1 MKGLSLFGNKT
12 GRQIAFFST
21 LLLFAVLFTPRAA
34 LAMTQVK
41 LAVFN
46 FVTLNM
52 EASRYGT
59 MVTNMLGDALKGDPS
74 YDVLDRKDL
83 EAFLNLNDYQ
93 QDDKVENAV
102 NIGTRLG
109 LNVVI
114 VGNVEKKD
122 TVIIV
127 NCKAVLV
134 EQKKVILNHRIGGRG
149 DAGLAAEVRKLTG
162 LINEAIA
169 KYASKAAGD
178 EQLKVPVNVQKRP
191 GNKQVFLSW
200 EDPPDTNA
208 DGYDIF
214 RSNAE
219 GGPFA
224 KVGQVSQREYM
235 DKDLEKSTTYYYKIK
250 SFKNSGL
257 QSGFTEVIAAE
268 TSLTP
273 NPPVIHKVESKVRAV
288 QVIWSP
294 NPVASEDPLK
304 LTGYKLFRA
313 KTEQGPFKE
322 VADLT
327 GAGLGIPA
335 DTPLDRA
342 LKVAYV
348 DKNLGDGEEVV
359 YRIAAYNEKKMESSL
374 SSVVKGAAIPV
385 VSGLSVQGGMV
396 REIKLTW
403 NAIDSPHLKGY
414 NIYRNTKESGDYTQI
429 KKLENSTGME
439 LKVQYADRE
448 GLADN
453 LRYYYRVTVYDDTD
467 RQTALSAAGSAAT
480 KPRPGKPAGLRGA
493 SLKVKTVPLTWLA
506 NPEKDIVLYHVYRK
520 EGTDGSQFSNIVNVQ
535 GGLTRY
541 QDRELQDGVSY
552 AYKIQAEDK
561 DGILSDFSDEI
572 RVSTKPKPKMPEGLT
587 GDHRNGTV
595 KLTWKPGAEPDIA
608 YYKIYEKSFWGA
620 EAVPGLEKITSPS
633 VTFKVALDKEK
644 KKTYLVTAVDRD
656 GLESGYGPEI
666 VVTGE

>member
-1 MKGLSLFGNKT
+1 MKSLSLFGNKT
-12 GRQIAFFST
+12 GRKIAFYST
-21 LLLFAVLFTPRAA
+21 LLLFAVLFTPPAA

-41 LAVFN
+41 MAIFN

-59 MVTNMLGDALKGDPS
+59 AVTNMLGDALKIDPS

-114 VGNVEKKD
+114 VGNVEKKG

-134 EQKKVILNHRIGGRG
+134 EQKKVILNHRMGGRG

-169 KYASKAAGD
+169 KHASKAAGD
-178 EQLKVPVNVQKRP
+178 EQFKAPVNVQKRP

-200 EDPPDTNA
+200 EDPPDTNV

-224 KVGQVSQREYM
+224 KVGQVNQREYL

-250 SFKNSGL
+250 AFKNSGL

-273 NPPVIHKVESKVRAV
+273 NPPVILKVESKVRGV
-288 QVIWSP
+288 HVTWSP

-304 LTGYKLFRA
+304 LMGYKLFRA
-313 KTEQGPFKE
+313 KTEQGSFKE

-327 GAGLGIPA
+327 GADLGFSA
-335 DTPLDRA
+335 DTPIDKA
-342 LKVAYV
+342 LKVSCLI
-348 DKNLGDGEEVV
+348 KNLGDGEEAY
-359 YRIAAYNEKKMESSL
+359 YRITAYNEKKMESSF

-385 VSGLSVQGGMV
+385 ISGLSVQGGMI
-396 REIKLTW
+396 REIRLIW

-414 NIYRNTKESGDYTQI
+414 NIYRNTKENGEFTQI
-429 KKLENSTGME
+429 KKLENSRGME

-448 GLADN
+448 GLDDN
-453 LRYYYRVTVYDDTD
+453 LRYYYRVTAYDDTD
-467 RQTALSAAGSAAT
+467 QQTAPSAAVSTAT
-480 KPRPGKPAGLRGA
+480 KPRPTRPAGLRGE
-493 SLKVKTVPLTWLA
+493 SQKIKSVPLTWSA
-506 NPEKDIVLYHVYRK
+506 NPEKDVILYHVYHK
-520 EGTDGSQFSNIVNVQ
+520 EETDGRFSVVAKVKD
-535 GGLTRY
+535 GETRY
-541 QDRELQDGVSY
+541 NDKDLKDGVSY
-552 AYKIQAEDK
+552 VYKIQAEDK

-572 RVSTKPKPKMPEGLT
+572 QVSTKPKPKMPEGLT
-587 GDHRNGTV
+587 GDYRNGTV

-633 VTFKVALDKEK
+633 VTFKMALDKGK
-644 KKTYLVTAVDRD
+644 KKTYLVTAVDQD
-656 GLESGYGPEI
+656 GLESDYSQEI
-666 VVTGE
+666 VVTGK